1 MPQSELVLEVQ
12 DRKDEAHK
20 LAQSHDQC
28 DSEGGALC
36 CKDEHTPDA
45 HVLSHD
51 IHEEVEPH
59 DGHSHSE
66 DWNLIELRLIEQNDV
81 VVNIRGQ
88 EDETGKWK
96 GVLWEETD
104 HTEETA
110 DPPQHS

>member
-45 HVLSHD
+45 HVSA
-51 IHEEVEPH
+51 
-59 DGHSHSE
+59 
-66 DWNLIELRLIEQNDV
+66 RV
-81 VVNIRGQ
+81 V
-88 EDETGKWK
+88 KA
-96 GVLWEETD
+96 VLCKLGLVL
-104 HTEETA
+104 A
-110 DPPQHS
+110 SI